1 MVEYSCFMGAYQDYH
16 VKVGD
21 NLVKIQEY
29 NPKNK
34 KIYKVGDKVFL
45 NFEENTLYAL

>member
-1 MVEYSCFMGAYQDYH
+1 MGAYQDYH
-16 VKVGD
+16 VMIGD
-21 NLVKIQEY
+21 TLIKIQEY

-34 KIYKVGDKVFL
+34 KIYNVGDTAFL

>member
-1 MVEYSCFMGAYQDYH
+1 MGAYQDYH
-16 VKVGD
+16 VRVGH

-34 KIYKVGDKVFL
+34 KIYNVGEKVFL

>member
-1 MVEYSCFMGAYQDYH
+1 MI
-16 VKVGD
+16 GD
-21 NLVKIQEY
+21 TLVKIQEY

-34 KIYKVGDKVFL
+34 KIYNVGDTVFL